1 MNKLYI
7 IRGMLL
13 SSIFSIATVNAYA
26 QGMSVQND
34 TVAIESIIP
43 GRLFNTTKYNN
54 TGAVS
59 TASSESLYKTTTSN
73 FTNTLS
79 GRLPGLFVNTGNGEP
94 GNDNANILIR
104 GIGSYGYGR
113 YNECKFYV
121 DGFEVNLEY
130 LTYLMPSEIE
140 SVSVLKDAASLAT
153 FGMRGANG
161 VIWIETKRGKIG
173 KPTITV
179 QFRGGLQSPINIHKP
194 LDSYNFASLYN
205 QAVSNDN
212 GMVWSPKYSANDLS
226 AYQNG
231 TGINVDWYDQALR
244 DRVPYIDGDIT
255 FNGGSASARYNV
267 IFGYANQ
274 QGLYNVS
281 NKSETSNIQMN
292 RYNVR
297 ANLDFDLFDFIEA
310 RVDIGGR
317 LEQRKRPNYWNLMS
331 DLARYPSNI
340 YPVFDNE
347 EEEHY
352 SGTTLYPNNPVGSI
366 KGLGWYS
373 ERLRILQGNFSLKER
388 LDFITKGLYLQ
399 EAFSFYSRSTSKY
412 SKTKNYARY
421 YNGETTTTDQTTSIV
436 ANKYDPVSM
445 NDWKQAILTLGY
457 GRQFGKHDINSAF
470 NYHLSDF
477 KGDGLFGYKYHYL
490 NFNGRVNY
498 AYDNRYVGEFGFSY
512 FGNDAY
518 APGNKWG
525 FYPTV
530 SAAWVISNESFLKD
544 NPVVNFLKLRA
555 SFGKTGSADTSIA
568 FDNFASNGRYLYQQY
583 YAGSSVGA
591 FYTGTNGVNQKG
603 TLAPLFLANQNAF
616 AEKSLKYNIGA
627 DVTLLNK
634 LNVTVDL
641 FLDKRSDILTIDNS
655 LMSYYGVNNFISNV
669 GKMTN
674 KGLEVSASYV
684 DKVGEVGYSLQG
696 MATYAKNKIDYMA
709 EVAPA
714 FAYNGQT
721 GRAYG
726 TPIGLEAVGFYQLSD
741 FNADGSLKKDI
752 PVPAFGN
759 VQPGDIRYKDLD
771 GDGFVDQTD
780 VTAIGKSPYAELTY
794 SFGGSVDYKGFDFSI
809 FFKGSY
815 GADVNMLD
823 YEDHVVAFVNN
834 GNAYDIAKGAWA
846 YYPEQNIDTRATAT
860 YPRLTTQNNKNNY
873 QNSSFWMKSNDF
885 LRIQNI
891 ELGYDFS
898 KKVLRHSG
906 FSKLRLYVN
915 AVNPV
920 TWSNLLKN
928 YDMDPESMYG
938 YPALKSFNVGITATF

>member
-7 IRGMLL
+7 IRGILFGGM
-13 SSIFSIATVNAYA
+13 FFIAAGIINAQTA
-26 QGMSVQND
+26 LVQND
-34 TVAIESIIP
+34 TVTIESVIP
-43 GRLFNTTKYNN
+43 GRLFNATKYNN
-54 TGAVS
+54 TGSVS
-59 TASSESLYKTTTSN
+59 TTSGETLYKATTPN

-79 GRLPGLFVNTGNGEP
+79 GRLPGLFVNQGNGEP
-94 GNDNANILIR
+94 GSDNANILIR
-104 GIGSYGYGR
+104 GIGSYGYGK

-153 FGMRGANG
+153 FGMRGSNG
-161 VIWIETKRGKIG
+161 VIWIETKRGRIG
-173 KPTITV
+173 KPTVTV
-179 QFRGGLQSPINIHKP
+179 QFRGGLQAPINIHKP
-194 LDSYNFASLYN
+194 LDSHNFASLYN

-212 GMVWSPKYSANDLS
+212 GMVWSPKYGDNELS
-226 AYQNG
+226 AYKNG
-231 TGINVDWYDQALR
+231 TGTNVDWYEQALKNNA
-244 DRVPYIDGDIT
+244 PYVDADIT
-255 FNGGSASARYNV
+255 FNGGSASAKYNV
-267 IFGYANQ
+267 VFGYGNQ

-281 NKSETSNIQMN
+281 NKSETSNIQMD
-292 RYNVR
+292 RYSIR
-297 ANLDFDLFDFIEA
+297 ANLDFDLFDFLEA

-340 YPVFDNE
+340 YQVYDDE
-347 EEEHY
+347 EGEHY
-352 SGTTLYPNNPVGSI
+352 SGTSLYPNNPVGSI
-366 KGLGWYS
+366 RGLGWYS

-412 SKTKNYARY
+412 SKTRNYARY
-421 YNGETTTTDQTTSIV
+421 FDGATTTTDQTTSIV
-436 ANKYDPVSM
+436 ANKYDPVGM
-445 NDWKQAILTLGY
+445 NDWKQAIITLGY
-457 GRQFGKHDINSAF
+457 ERKFGKHDISSAV

-477 KGDGLFGYKYHYL
+477 KGDGFFGYKYHYL
-490 NFNGRVNY
+490 NFNGRANY
-498 AYDNRYVGEFGFSY
+498 SYDNRYVGELGFSY

-518 APGNKWG
+518 APGNQWG
-525 FYPTV
+525 FYPAA
-530 SAAWVISNESFLKD
+530 SAAWVISNEAFLKS
-544 NPVVNFLKLRA
+544 NPVINFLKIRA
-555 SFGKTGSADTSIA
+555 SVGKTGSSDSSTS
-568 FDNFASNGRYLYQQY
+568 FDNYASNGRYLYQQY
-583 YAGSSVGA
+583 YSGSSVGA

-616 AEKSLKYNIGA
+616 AETSLKYNLGFDI
-627 DVTLLNK
+627 TLLNK
-634 LNVTVDL
+634 LDITVDL
-641 FLDKRSDILTIDNS
+641 FLDKRSNILTRDNS
-655 LMSYYGVNNFISNV
+655 LMGYYGVNSYISNV

-674 KGLEVSASYV
+674 KGIEASATFI
-684 DKVGEVGYSLQG
+684 DKIGEVGYSLYG

-721 GRAYG
+721 GRAFD
-726 TPIGLEAVGFYQLSD
+726 TPIGLEAIGLYQLSD
-741 FNADGSLKKDI
+741 FNASGTLKEGLPI
-752 PVPAFGN
+752 PAFGN
-759 VQPGDIRYKDLD
+759 VQPGDIRYEDLD
-771 GDGFVDQTD
+771 GDGFIDQTD
-780 VTAIGKSPYAELTY
+780 VTAIGKSPYPELTY
-794 SFGGSVDYKGFDFSI
+794 SFGGSVDYKGFDLSI
-809 FFKGSY
+809 LFKGSY
-815 GADVNMLD
+815 GSDVNLLSN
-823 YEDHVVAFVNN
+823 EDHVVAFVNN

-860 YPRLTTQNNKNNY
+860 YPRLTTQSNKNNY

-898 KKVLRHSG
+898 KSVIRHSG

-920 TWSNLLKN
+920 TWSNLLKK